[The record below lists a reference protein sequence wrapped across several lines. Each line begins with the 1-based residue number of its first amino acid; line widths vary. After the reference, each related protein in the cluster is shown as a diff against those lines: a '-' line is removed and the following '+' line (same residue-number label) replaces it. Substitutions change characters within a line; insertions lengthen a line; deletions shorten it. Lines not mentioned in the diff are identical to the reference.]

1 MPYGIAVTLLHV
13 VCFLILPFRCA

>member
-13 VCFLILPFRCA
+13 VFLILPFRCA